1 MAVAVKDGLLTPI
14 IRNADKKSLSVIS
27 NDAKSFDYSHL
38 Q

>member
-1 MAVAVKDGLLTPI
+1 M